1 MDEHTTSFVCTLT
14 AQQRVELRNFMEE
27 RGWEFQTPPP
37 YAEFRAAHDRVTVVA
52 YSSGK
57 LVAQGKGTSDFVS
70 FILEP
75 EILHSFAFTAAGD
88 AEDAEAQTPHGGVD
102 ESGKGDFFGPL
113 AVAAVYVDEAT
124 APRLRQLG
132 VCDSKLVKS
141 SARIFELAKG
151 IRGIVNGGF
160 ALLVLK
166 PETYNRLYAQIG
178 NLNRLLAWGHARV
191 IENLLEQVPSCPRM
205 LSDKF
210 GNEVLIKRALME
222 RGRKITLQQRTK
234 AESDVAVAAASI
246 LAREAFLR
254 GMSALSDELR
264 LELPR
269 GAGGQVTKVGRKLL
283 AERGAE
289 VFPRCAK
296 LHFKTWS
303 ELQTEAKG

>member
-1 MDEHTTSFVCTLT
+1 MNDQATSFVCKLT
-14 AQQRVELRNFMEE
+14 PEQRADLRAFMEE
-27 RGWEFQTPPP
+27 RGWEFQDPPP
-37 YAEFRAAHDRVTVVA
+37 YAEFRAAHEHATVVA

-57 LVAQGKGTSDFVS
+57 LVVQGRGTADFVN
-70 FILEP
+70 FVLEP
-75 EILHSFAFTAAGD
+75 EILHTFAFTAAAEEAD
-88 AEDAEAQTPHGGVD
+88 AEELTPHGGVD

-113 AVAAVYVDEAT
+113 AVAAVYVSQET
-124 APRLRQLG
+124 APQLRRLG

-141 SARIFELAKG
+141 SARIFELSKG
-151 IRGIVNGGF
+151 IRSIVQGGS

-166 PETYNRLYAQIG
+166 PETYNRLYTQIG

-254 GMSALSDELR
+254 GMGAISDDLR
-264 LELPR
+264 IVLPR
-269 GAGGQVTKVGRKLL
+269 GAGSQVVSAARKLL
-283 AERGAE
+283 AERGPQ
-289 VFPRCAK
+289 VFERCAK

-303 ELQTEAKG
+303 DLQTEKR

>member
-14 AQQRVELRNFMEE
+14 AQQRAELRNFMEE

-37 YAEFRAAHDRVTVVA
+37 YAEFRAAHDRVTVVV

-75 EILHSFAFTAAGD
+75 EILHSFAFTAASDAAD
-88 AEDAEAQTPHGGVD
+88 AEEQTPHGGVD

-113 AVAAVYVDEAT
+113 AVAAVYVDDTT

-141 SARIFELAKG
+141 SAKIFELAKG

-166 PETYNRLYAQIG
+166 PETYNRLYSQIG
-178 NLNRLLAWGHARV
+178 NLNRMLAWGHARV
-191 IENLLEQVPSCPRM
+191 IENLLEQVPSCPRV

-289 VFPRCAK
+289 VFSRCAK

-303 ELQTEAKG
+303 ELQTEAK

>member
-1 MDEHTTSFVCTLT
+1 MDGHPTSFVCDLT
-14 AQQRVELRNFMEE
+14 APQRADLRNFMEA

-37 YAEFRAAHDRVTVVA
+37 YAEFRAAHDHVTVVV
-52 YSSGK
+52 YTSGK
-57 LVAQGKGTSDFVS
+57 LVAQGKGTADFVS

-75 EILHSFAFTAAGD
+75 EILHSFAFTAATAAAD
-88 AEDAEAQTPHGGVD
+88 AEELTPHGGVD

-113 AVAAVYVDEAT
+113 AVAAVYVNDAT

-160 ALLVLK
+160 SLLVLK
-166 PETYNRLYAQIG
+166 PETYNRLYSQIG

-191 IENLLEQVPSCPRM
+191 IENLLEQVPSCPRV

-210 GNEVLIKRALME
+210 GNEVLIRRALME
-222 RGRKITLQQRTK
+222 RGRQITLQQRTK

-264 LELPR
+264 IELPR
-269 GAGGQVTKVGRKLL
+269 GAGGQVTKVGRQLL
-283 AERGAE
+283 SERGAE

-296 LHFKTWS
+296 LHFKTWT
-303 ELQTEAKG
+303 ELQTEVR